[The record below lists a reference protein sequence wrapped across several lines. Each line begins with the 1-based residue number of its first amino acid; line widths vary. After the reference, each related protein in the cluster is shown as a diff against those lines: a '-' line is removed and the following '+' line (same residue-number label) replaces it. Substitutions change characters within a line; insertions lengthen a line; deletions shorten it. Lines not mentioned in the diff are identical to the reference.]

1 MRTPSIKKEDCP
13 SKWVVIDADGQVLG
27 RLASEVA
34 GLLLGKGK
42 PEYTAH
48 VPSGDHVVVINATK
62 IRITGTKAE
71 TKQYTHHSGY
81 YGGFKSV
88 SYKRMKEEH
97 PDEIIKKAV
106 WGMLP
111 KGRLGRAIHKHLF
124 VYPAG
129 EHPHRAQK
137 PEAYALRG

>member
-1 MRTPSIKKEDCP
+1 MRTPSMKKGEVP
-13 SKWVVIDADGQVLG
+13 SRWLVIDAEGQVLG

-34 GLLLGKGK
+34 VLLLGKGK

-48 VPSGDHVVVINATK
+48 VQTGDHVVVINATK
-62 IRITGTKAE
+62 IRITGTKAD
-71 TKQYTHHSGY
+71 TKRYTHHSGY

-88 SYKRMKEEH
+88 SFRRMKEEH
-97 PDEIIKKAV
+97 PDQIIRKAV

-111 KGRLGRAIHKHLF
+111 KGRMGRAIHKNLF
-124 VYPAG
+124 VYPDAG
-129 EHPHRAQK
+129 HPHTAQN